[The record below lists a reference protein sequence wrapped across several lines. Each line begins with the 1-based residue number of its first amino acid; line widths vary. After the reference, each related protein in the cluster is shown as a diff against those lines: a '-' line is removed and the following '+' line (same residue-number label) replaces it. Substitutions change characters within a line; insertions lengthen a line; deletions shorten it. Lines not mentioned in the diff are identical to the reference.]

1 MRSAETGVKNS
12 SRLKSG
18 WMILDGEVSW
28 CHLMRRFRH
37 SIRWRDGRAHWH
49 GSLHN
54 VANERCSLHD
64 HLPTTPSHSDWLVY
78 SKPVLFLLVLLY
90 YIIGGFSRYRY

>member
-18 WMILDGEVSW
+18 WMIFDGEGSL
-28 CHLMRRFRH
+28 CDRACQSRH
-37 SIRWRDGRAHWH
+37 SSRWRDGRAHWH

-54 VANERCSLHD
+54 VANERCSLD
-64 HLPTTPSHSDWLVY
+64 SLLPATLSDLELAFT
-78 SKPVLFLLVLLY
+78 SEASSFLARSSLLHY
-90 YIIGGFSRYRY
+90 